1 MTPMNAGLI
10 LDLDETLYPERQFV
24 RSGFRAVAAE
34 VERRFNVPAPAA
46 LGTLLRTLRAG
57 GRTRALQVQCLH
69 YDLPPTLVPDLVDVI
84 RTHHPTLRLPD
95 VSATLLAQAR
105 EHGWRLGV
113 LTNGL
118 PEVQARK
125 VQALGLAARVDT
137 VVYAQEWG
145 SGRGKPERDAF
156 DVVRTRL
163 GTRPRLTVF
172 VGDDPWY
179 DMVGAR
185 AAGQHTIL
193 IRPGG
198 GCPRASG
205 ADRIVTS
212 LDGVLAAA
220 AGLVCREAANA
231 A

>member
-1 MTPMNAGLI
+1 MTPKSTGLI
-10 LDLDETLYPERQFV
+10 LNLDDTLYPERQFV

-46 LGTLLRTLRAG
+46 LGTLLQALRAG
-57 GRTRALQVQCLH
+57 GRSRALQVLCLH

-84 RTHHPTLRLPD
+84 RAHRPTLRMPVD
-95 VSATLLAQAR
+95 SATLLARAR
-105 EHGWRLGV
+105 AQGWRLGV

-156 DVVRTRL
+156 DVIRARL
-163 GTRPRLTVF
+163 GTIPRLTVF
-172 VGDDPWY
+172 VGDDPWC

-185 AAGQHTIL
+185 TAGQHSIL
-193 IRPGG
+193 IRSEGG
-198 GCPRASG
+198 SPRASG
-205 ADRIVTS
+205 ADAIVTS

-220 AGLVCREAANA
+220 AGLVCREVADAA
-231 A
+231 